1 MGSRPSLYCAPAPET
16 ACDCQIDVNRRAPAD
31 IRLLRAR
38 RAPTQKMRVSFLT
51 HKETERDKR
60 VLAYLD
66 EKIRELA
73 GLPAKAS
80 RGPRKD
86 GP

>member
-1 MGSRPSLYCAPAPET
+1 MA
-16 ACDCQIDVNRRAPAD
+16 I
-31 IRLLRAR
+31 
-38 RAPTQKMRVSFLT
+38 SFLT

-73 GLPAKAS
+73 GLPAKVT
-80 RGPRKD
+80 RGTRKD
-86 GP
+86 GA

>member
-1 MGSRPSLYCAPAPET
+1 
-16 ACDCQIDVNRRAPAD
+16 
-31 IRLLRAR
+31 
-38 RAPTQKMRVSFLT
+38 MRVSFLT